1 MCSVPQQTDPMI
13 KRKKPMPLTA
23 SEAARVAI
31 PALPLATLYRPI
43 GPAAVVAA
51 LICTK
56 KKVKA
61 TKPS

>member
-1 MCSVPQQTDPMI
+1 MI
-13 KRKKPMPLTA
+13 KRKKKMPLTT

-31 PALPLATLYRPI
+31 PAAPLALLYRPI

-56 KKVKA
+56 KKVKT

>member
-1 MCSVPQQTDPMI
+1 MI
-13 KRKKPMPLTA
+13 KRKKKMPLTT
-23 SEAARVAI
+23 SEAARV
-31 PALPLATLYRPI
+31 
-43 GPAAVVAA
+43 AVVAA